1 MGLFDRWSARKR
13 ITEHID
19 TPHMTAAVGV
29 GGEKDD
35 NSVNLTFNDR
45 NITFTGSLA
54 GYDYDAVLRNKQ
66 KNIQTLFQ
74 LSDYFVDADPIYRGI
89 IKEVYTPFSI
99 ADDFRLV
106 GANEKV
112 KQKYLDYYERI
123 DLKKKM
129 RSIFLQF
136 YKYGNVY
143 IYLMDDGN
151 FIDLPV
157 HYIRIANVAVNG
169 EPVLEINCRA
179 IRDDY
184 MPQGVQALKDY
195 IEDADLEVRLSGF
208 PPEVAKG
215 IREGKEYVQL
225 NPANTFVMQDLKEG
239 WMRYAIPMIATCLK
253 PFAKKELISRY
264 EDALINL
271 GARSFVHVT
280 YGDPTNEVLPDRAAL
295 SAVQGLF
302 RSAMTGGAL
311 AVTNNWCDA
320 KVIQPKTDD
329 MFEYD
334 KYKGVNADILSAG
347 GISGII
353 VSGRSEDG
361 STFASAQVSMQTAA
375 MRIKQ
380 AKDQFC
386 TMMNKINRRLNESSI
401 AMPHSAREQ
410 IPKFTFPPVDLAGSK
425 AFQDACLKLWEKG
438 VVSSE
443 TLLQTYGYDMKQEVE
458 RRNAEE
464 KQGINDA
471 LESRTGKAATEETDE
486 SKIGRPEMDDSERHS
501 DPANAMTGKQPKPS
515 NPEGSL

>member
-1 MGLFDRWSARKR
+1 M
-13 ITEHID
+13 
-19 TPHMTAAVGV
+19 
-29 GGEKDD
+29 
-35 NSVNLTFNDR
+35 
-45 NITFTGSLA
+45 
-54 GYDYDAVLRNKQ
+54 
-66 KNIQTLFQ
+66 
-74 LSDYFVDADPIYRGI
+74 DADPIYRGI

-112 KQKYLDYYERI
+112 KRKYLEYYERI
-123 DLKKKM
+123 QLRKKM
-129 RSIFLQF
+129 ANIFLQY
-136 YKYGNVY
+136 YKYANVY
-143 IYLMDDGN
+143 VYLMNDGN
-151 FIDLPV
+151 IIDLPV
-157 HYIRIANVAVNG
+157 HYVRIANVAVNG

-179 IRDDY
+179 IQNDY
-184 MPQGVQALKDY
+184 RPEGSRALKDY
-195 IEDADLEVRLSGF
+195 IADEDLELRLSGF

-271 GARSFVHVT
+271 GARSFVHVR
-280 YGDPTNEVLPDRAAL
+280 YGDPKNEVLPDRAAL
-295 SAVQGLF
+295 MSVQQLF
-302 RSAMTGGAL
+302 RSAMTGSAL
-311 AVTNNWCDA
+311 AVTNNWCNA
-320 KVIQPKTDD
+320 EVIQPKTDD

-375 MRIKQ
+375 MRIRQ

-386 TMMNKINRRLNESSI
+386 EMMNKINRRLNDFSP
-401 AMPHSAREQ
+401 AMPHSATDQ
-410 IPKFTFPPVDLAGSK
+410 IPRFTFPPVDLAGSK
-425 AFQDACLKLWEKG
+425 AFQETCLKLWEKG
-438 VVSSE
+438 VVSHE
-443 TLLQTYGYDMKQEVE
+443 TLLQTHGYDMRQEVE
-458 RRNAEE
+458 RRQKEE
-464 KQGINDA
+464 RDGTNDT
-471 LESRTGKAATEETDE
+471 LEYRTSKASTESTEDG
-486 SKIGRPEMDDSERHS
+486 KIGRPEKDDSERTS
-501 DPANAMTGKQPKPS
+501 DPAKSMTGKQPKPS